1 MINKIRTFTI
11 EEKLLVQ
18 AIISDYNKYVMSIGF
33 VTTAWDL
40 RAYAPNNSQVVS
52 VKNYVSY
59 VMDLQVELTAQL
71 AMAGIPEEMCL
82 NAPISKTV
90 FQSMSMEKKNIVQ
103 ELLVL
108 LGEKL
113 GEFKMFG
120 NQAYVNIWNNKLI
133 RWVIIGLKFHAN

>member
-1 MINKIRTFTI
+1 MINKINKFTI

-33 VTTAWDL
+33 INTAWNL
-40 RAYAPNNSQVVS
+40 RAYAPNNSQTISVS
-52 VKNYVSY
+52 QYTSY
-59 VMDLQVELTAQL
+59 VMDLQIELAKQL
-71 AMAGIPEEMCL
+71 TMAGIPEEMYL

-90 FQSMSMEKKNIVQ
+90 FQSMSTDNKNIVK

-113 GEFKMFG
+113 GDFKIFG
-120 NQAYVNIWNNKLI
+120 NQAYLNIWNNKLI
-133 RWVIIGLKFHAN
+133 R

>member
-1 MINKIRTFTI
+1 MISTISKFTI

-18 AIISDYNKYVMSIGF
+18 AIISDYNKHVMSIGF
-33 VTTAWDL
+33 VTTAWSL

-52 VKNYVSY
+52 VKNFVSY
-59 VMDLQVELTAQL
+59 VMDLQVELGTQL
-71 AMAGIPEEMCL
+71 AMAGIPEEMRL

-90 FQSMSMEKKNIVQ
+90 FQSMSIDKKNVIR

-113 GEFKMFG
+113 GEFKIFG
-120 NQAYVNIWNNKLI
+120 NQAYVNIWNNKLV
-133 RWVIIGLKFHAN
+133 R

>member
-1 MINKIRTFTI
+1 MINKISKFTI

-33 VTTAWDL
+33 VTTAWSL
-40 RAYAPNNSQVVS
+40 RTYAPNNSQVVS
-52 VKNYVSY
+52 VKNFVSY
-59 VMDLQVELTAQL
+59 VMDLQVELGTQL
-71 AMAGIPEEMCL
+71 AMAGIPEEMRL

-90 FQSMSMEKKNIVQ
+90 FQSMSIDKKNVIR

-113 GEFKMFG
+113 GEFKIFG
-120 NQAYVNIWNNKLI
+120 NQAYVNIWNNKLV
-133 RWVIIGLKFHAN
+133 R

>member
-1 MINKIRTFTI
+1 MINKISKFTI

-33 VTTAWDL
+33 VTTAWSL
-40 RAYAPNNSQVVS
+40 RAYVPNNSQVVS
-52 VKNYVSY
+52 VKNFVSY
-59 VMDLQVELTAQL
+59 VMDLQVELGTQL
-71 AMAGIPEEMCL
+71 AMAGIPEEMRL

-90 FQSMSMEKKNIVQ
+90 FQSMSIDKKNVIR

-113 GEFKMFG
+113 GEFKIFG
-120 NQAYVNIWNNKLI
+120 NQAYVNIWNNKLV
-133 RWVIIGLKFHAN
+133 R